1 MLKHYIFDIDFK
13 LKNQKESS
21 TFKTQS
27 MNKITKQSLILLAV
41 ITLAISC
48 KKSEAPAEEVAS
60 ENAISA
66 DTTSVISS
74 SAAVQKEG
82 DTRKFV
88 RTADLKFKVK
98 NVTKSTYAIENITAK
113 FDGFVTYTNL
123 QSTIADKFETKV
135 SQDSTL
141 ETTRYN
147 VENNITIRVP
157 NKRLDTVI
165 KCIAKQIDFLDYRVI
180 KADDVSLKM
189 LANQLSQNRSTNN
202 EKRVEKAID
211 SKGKKIN
218 DIIDAENT
226 LAYQKEQK
234 DNSKLENL
242 SLQDQ
247 VNFST
252 LTIQIYQQ
260 ETVKQE
266 MVANTKDYHY
276 YKPNIG
282 IRIIDSVKT
291 GWYVLLDIIVFIIE
305 IWWLL
310 VIIAG
315 IIFLYKKYS
324 KRNRVDIEP

>member
-1 MLKHYIFDIDFK
+1 
-13 LKNQKESS
+13 
-21 TFKTQS
+21 
-27 MNKITKQSLILLAV
+27 MNKITKLSFILLGV
-41 ITLAISC
+41 ITLIISC
-48 KKSEAPAEEVAS
+48 KKSEAPSEEVAS
-60 ENAISA
+60 DIAIAA
-66 DTTSVISS
+66 DSTSS
-74 SAAVQKEG
+74 SAALEKESS
-82 DTRKFV
+82 TRKFI

-98 NVTKSTYAIENITAK
+98 NVTQSTYIIENITNK

-123 QSTIADKFETKV
+123 QSNIVDKFETKI

-189 LANQLSQNRSTNN
+189 LSNQLSQKRSAVN

-211 SKGKKIN
+211 TKGKKIN
-218 DIIDAENT
+218 DIMDAENN
-226 LAYQKEQK
+226 LASQKEQN
-234 DNSKLENL
+234 DNAKLDNL
-242 SLQDQ
+242 SIQDQ

-252 LTIQIYQQ
+252 LTIQIYQR
-260 ETVKQE
+260 ESVKQE
-266 MVANTKDYHY
+266 MNASTKDYNY

-282 IRIIDSVKT
+282 IRILDSLKT
-291 GWYVLLDIIVFIIE
+291 GWYVLLDVIVFFIE

-310 VIIAG
+310 FIIIG
-315 IIFLYKKYS
+315 GIFLYKKYLR
-324 KRNRVDIEP
+324 KE